1 MSVNMSIDIKA
12 CLISVHDYI
21 KLNHI
26 DDIEE
31 HILDIVHEK
40 EDKQATL
47 GLRKDEQFKEHFAGW

>member
-1 MSVNMSIDIKA
+1 MRSDIKR

-21 KLNHI
+21 KLNHV

-40 EDKQATL
+40 VDKQATH
-47 GLRKDEQFKEHFAGW
+47 GFRKDEQFKEHFAGW